1 MRQVVLG
8 NPLEREPLADLQL
21 AGVRAQRLAA
31 VVGAVRDIVFDGSW
45 LWGFRIDRTG

>member
-21 AGVRAQRLAA
+21 AGVRAQRLAP
-31 VVGAVRDIVFDGSW
+31 VVGAVTRQQRHLAVEKSADVSVF
-45 LWGFRIDRTG
+45 